1 MNRWEFKLLFDDFG
15 FAGWVY
21 FVVEVADFGR
31 SFCLERWRRLVA
43 VELTTQDAVRDG
55 RLQLLLQA
63 NFHDDVHEV
72 LKGFVLRHFF
82 FIVTKNSKQV
92 VRLED
97 LLLEVLAAP
106 QVRYVVAPE
115 QVLNVG
121 RVHVRPHVTVTGV

>member
-31 SFCLERWRRLVA
+31 SFCLERRRRLVA

-82 FIVTKNSKQV
+82 FIVTKLS
-92 VRLED
+92 L
-97 LLLEVLAAP
+97 
-106 QVRYVVAPE
+106 
-115 QVLNVG
+115 
-121 RVHVRPHVTVTGV
+121 RPISEPTRRS